1 MRKNLLAMAFG
12 VAFALLFIEVIF
24 RLLPGFLPLEVQLR
38 TGRTGRNLAN
48 LAMERYEKAYYAL
61 FYNDPY
67 LGVAY
72 KPDLNVTLRG
82 HPDYTYH
89 MRTITLGYDGIG
101 FRDDGLHGPV
111 YAVAVGDSF
120 TSGDGVEAEET
131 WVERL
136 QQRVGQ
142 DVVNL
147 GVSRYASTQNERVLS
162 RYGLPLK
169 PRLVL
174 WGFFPNDFYGE
185 WIIRRWLASGEP
197 DIDDWWAKN
206 MENAPSPNPDRVA
219 SPQRTAAPA
228 EFGSG
233 LRGFLYR
240 HSISY
245 ELLKFGLRLGDYRQ
259 QGGVGPGGSIL
270 YDDARLHL
278 AFRPDAW
285 ERWLNQDEETIR
297 QTQEPIL
304 AARDQAE
311 AQGAAF
317 VLLLLPFK
325 EAVYW
330 DILRPRLADP
340 SQLDVERPTR
350 LMLDFCAAERLRCLD
365 LTPAFRQHAAQG
377 EQLYFR
383 IDGHWNAAG
392 HALAANLIYDYLAA
406 QGLLPA
412 LSCPVCSW

>member
-1 MRKNLLAMAFG
+1 MMMRKNLLAMAFG
-12 VAFALLFIEVIF
+12 VALALLFIEIVF

-38 TGRTGRNLAN
+38 TGRTGRNLAD
-48 LAMERYEKAYYAL
+48 LAMERYQKAYYAL

-72 KPDLNVTLRG
+72 KPNLNVTLRG

-89 MRTITLGYDGIG
+89 MRTVTLGYEGIG
-101 FRDDGLHGPV
+101 FRDDGIHGPV

-120 TSGDGVEAEET
+120 TAGEGVEEEET

-136 QQRVGQ
+136 QERVGQ
-142 DVVNL
+142 DVINL
-147 GVSRYASTQNERVLS
+147 GVSRYASTQNERMLI
-162 RYGLPLK
+162 RYGLPLR

-197 DIDDWWAKN
+197 DIDVWWAEN
-206 MENAPSPNPDRVA
+206 MENAPSPNPDQAVPA
-219 SPQRTAAPA
+219 QKKAAPA

-233 LRGFLYR
+233 LRGFLHH

-245 ELLKFGLRLGDYRQ
+245 ELLKFGLRLGDYRR
-259 QGGVGPGGSIL
+259 QGEVGPDGSLL
-270 YDDARLHL
+270 YNDARLHL

-285 ERWLNQDEETIR
+285 ERWLNQDETTIR
-297 QTQEPIL
+297 QTQEPIR
-304 AARDQAE
+304 AARQEAE

-317 VLLLLPFK
+317 VLLLFPCK

-330 DILRPRLADP
+330 DLLKPRLSDP
-340 SQLDVERPTR
+340 NRLDLERPMR
-350 LMLDFCAAERLRCLD
+350 LMLDFCTAERLRCLD
-365 LTPAFRQHAAQG
+365 LTPAFRQRAAQG

-383 IDGHWNAAG
+383 LDGHWNAAG
-392 HALAANLIYDYLAA
+392 HALAADIIYEYLAA

-412 LSCPVCSW
+412 P